1 MNLNIKNR
9 DVHRMALELAKET
22 GDSITAA
29 VGDAIREKLE
39 RMHSRKNLARDIRR
53 IVESMG
59 PEVKNMPASWEI
71 DDLLYDEKGL
81 PK

>member
-1 MNLNIKNR
+1 MNLNIKNK
-9 DVHRMALELAKET
+9 DVRRLALELAKET

-39 RMHSRKNLARDIRR
+39 RMHNRKNLAHDIAHMVAR
-53 IVESMG
+53 MG
-59 PEVKNMPASWEI
+59 PSVKNMPASWEI
-71 DDLLYDEKGL
+71 DALLYDENGL

>member
-1 MNLNIKNR
+1 MNLNIKSKE
-9 DVHRMALELAKET
+9 VHRMAQELAKET

-39 RMHSRKNLARDIRR
+39 RMHSRKNLARDIR
-53 IVESMG
+53 EMSKAFA
-59 PEVKNMPASWEI
+59 PFTKNMPSSEEI
-71 DDLLYDEKGL
+71 DAMLYDERGL

>member
-1 MNLNIKNR
+1 
-9 DVHRMALELAKET
+9 MALELAKET

-39 RMHSRKNLARDIRR
+39 RMHSRKNLARDLR
-53 IVESMG
+53 EMSKAFAPFTKG
-59 PEVKNMPASWEI
+59 MPGSADI
-71 DDLLYDEKGL
+71 DALLYDDLGL